1 MSDLNSYEKG
11 LANDL
16 AKAQVR
22 IEELEANLRDMSLDC
37 LAALGQAGE
46 SYQAQMAAESKLAKA
61 VEALGLLDKAAGETA
76 GIGAATGPHWTR
88 LTIALLK
95 SRTTIAELKG
105 EKDE

>member
-22 IEELEANLRDMSLDC
+22 IKELEANLRDMSLDC

-46 SYQAQMAAESKLAKA
+46 AYQAQLVAEDKLAKA
-61 VEALGLLDKAAGETA
+61 IRALEF
-76 GIGAATGPHWTR
+76 IGCEENAEGKFA
-88 LTIALLK
+88 
-95 SRTTIAELKG
+95 RTTLAELEPKS
-105 EKDE
+105 